1 MLVPAKITLPA
12 HYGATGQRPKEGVY
26 WRVETPYG
34 SSSLFW
40 TDTFFRDKT
49 LWSRAEDKSALFKTK
64 GDAILAFLQRGIS
77 SSLPLSKVRVVD
89 FQWVA

>member
-1 MLVPAKITLPA
+1 MLVPAKITLPV
-12 HYGATGQRPKEGVY
+12 HYGVTGQRPKEGVY
-26 WRVETPYG
+26 WCVEISEG
-34 SSSLFW
+34 STSLFW

-49 LWSRAEDKSALFKTK
+49 TWSRACDRSALFKSK

-77 SSLPLSKVRVVD
+77 RSTPLSKVKVVD